1 MGLGPQKHVP
11 RDGHVRHLFGWLGYQ
26 SWYHHLPTAETEQEC
41 WWYSGR
47 PTMANSI
54 CFLGLFLATAVMIGW
69 FCISCSGRS
78 EADQGP
84 VEQGWLGAEGLQQVQ
99 AVVRCWGFQ
108 NMEIEVCLAGWAFH
122 VLVKS
127 ALLIMLVFWQT
138 KIHQNWKVEVHG
150 HTCLSKSLCLGRFQR
165 WGNME
170 QPWTKQACLSHT
182 CVACVAAV

>member
-1 MGLGPQKHVP
+1 MARVP
-11 RDGHVRHLFGWLGYQ
+11 ELISSSPDSRDRAGVFVIFRK
-26 SWYHHLPTAETEQEC
+26 
-41 WWYSGR
+41 
-47 PTMANSI
+47 ANYGKLDLL
-54 CFLGLFLATAVMIGW
+54 LGLFLATAVLIGW
-69 FCISCSGRS
+69 FCISRSGRS

-84 VEQGWLGAEGLQQVQ
+84 VEQGWLGVEGLQQVQ